1 MKEMENAVRS
11 IQMDGLV
18 WGASYAKCVNDP
30 YCAAAAVQNYMTK
43 FGHDCTGNGVIDCE
57 DYLRIHRLG
66 ANGCTGALNSK
77 YENRFK
83 LCLRTFQNQ

>member
-1 MKEMENAVRS
+1 MLIK
-11 IQMDGLV
+11 Q
-18 WGASYAKCVNDP
+18 
-30 YCAAAAVQNYMTK
+30 
-43 FGHDCTGNGVIDCE
+43 DCTGNGVIDCE

-83 LCLRTFQNQ
+83 LCLQTFQNQ